1 MISCSFIIVLFAFLF
16 YLEQRQVSCQTLDIS
31 GRKITK
37 KKSPSHIRESW
48 VCSLG
53 VCFVGEGRWIGK
65 QPYFK
70 DIKYHSL
77 LKNFEVFDNCT
88 TKTIQLIFQISL
100 AI

>member
-53 VCFVGEGRWIGK
+53 VCFFGGGEMDRK
-65 QPYFK
+65 
-70 DIKYHSL
+70 
-77 LKNFEVFDNCT
+77 T
-88 TKTIQLIFQISL
+88 TLF
-100 AI
+100 